1 MNGQTCSVCVMLEQI
16 YEEMLAFPPSIF
28 FSLWNYFVQ
37 VEFYLILTLYYVSCT
52 ACYWLIADVGFIPN
66 TCMCM
71 LSGCTMTIASHVG
84 LWDKVLTRLKAAASV
99 NCRGEAVK

>member
-1 MNGQTCSVCVMLEQI
+1 
-16 YEEMLAFPPSIF
+16 
-28 FSLWNYFVQ
+28 
-37 VEFYLILTLYYVSCT
+37 
-52 ACYWLIADVGFIPN
+52 
-66 TCMCM
+66 M